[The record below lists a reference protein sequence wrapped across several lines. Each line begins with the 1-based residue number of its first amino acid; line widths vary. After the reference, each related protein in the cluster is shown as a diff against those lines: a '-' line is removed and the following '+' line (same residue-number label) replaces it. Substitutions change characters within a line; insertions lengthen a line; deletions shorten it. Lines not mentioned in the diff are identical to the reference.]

1 MLSELD
7 RFESAVSD
15 FVKGADELEV
25 DPKRLRSQI
34 DRLEGMFSRVVR
46 RRSERGDHLAGVTEA
61 PSPGS

>member
-7 RFESAVSD
+7 QLESAVTQLIRR
-15 FVKGADELEV
+15 ADELEV

-46 RRSERGDHLAGVTEA
+46 RRSERGDHLAGVTA
-61 PSPGS
+61 VRSPGS